1 MGDVELGSL
10 SSAIDYSFKTRCP
23 VFRTKSIM
31 LLLPDSMFLGFK
43 FQHPIFTCEGAL
55 NSVDPLI
62 ARTLGLV
69 S

>member
-10 SSAIDYSFKTRCP
+10 SSALDQNEVSDFC
-23 VFRTKSIM
+23 TKSIM
-31 LLLPDSMFLGFK
+31 LFLGFK
-43 FQHPIFTCEGAL
+43 FQHPLFTCEGAL
-55 NSVDPLI
+55 NSADPLI